1 MGSVRLREAREGV
14 KGVGGTT
21 LSGLLRERNGS
32 VKIP

>member
-1 MGSVRLREAREGV
+1 LRETREGV

-32 VKIP
+32 VKTP